1 MPHILWREF
10 FGLKIPILSIS
21 GDHILHKE
29 VCGRTFME
37 TLPDLLG
44 EEAVHEHVSARFGDT
59 KATRQTGK
67 DELLRK
73 PVVRGEAVLVNN

>member
-10 FGLKIPILSIS
+10 FGLKIPILSII
-21 GDHILHKE
+21 GVHFLHRE
-29 VCGRTFME
+29 VCGRPFME
-37 TLPDLLG
+37 TLPDLVR

-59 KATRQTGK
+59 NAARQTGK